1 MFSLKNLT
9 KSEVVAGMRAIL
21 TRQALL
27 GMCGA
32 CVVYVLWGPLKANLA
47 GAGLFWSLMDTCLVF
62 RGVLQG
68 FGVTAEKR
76 LRRLLL
82 QTFVLRV
89 LLAAALVSL
98 LLVMKQSVFEM
109 LVSFVILYVF
119 YILNLIIFT
128 SSHKSRR
135 T

>member
-1 MFSLKNLT
+1 MFSFQNLT
-9 KSEVVAGMRAIL
+9 KSEVVAGMRTIL

-32 CVVYVLWGPLKANLA
+32 AVVYAVWGPLKANLA
-47 GAGLFWSLMDTCLVF
+47 GVGLFWSLMDTCLVF
-62 RGVLQG
+62 RGVLRG
-68 FGVTAEKR
+68 FGVTLEKR

-89 LLAAALVSL
+89 ALAASLVSL

-109 LVSFVILYVF
+109 LLSFVILYVF
-119 YILNLIIFT
+119 YIINLIIFT
-128 SSHKSRR
+128 SSSKKKRP
-135 T
+135 